1 MLRRLFEDSQD
12 LVLLEVAATALGHL
26 VRSGG
31 PMMADVVE
39 RQVRDALPWLNPRL
53 EPSEGRRYAAVLILR
68 ELADCAPAVFNV
80 HVKAFID
87 GVWGGLRDPKL
98 HVRDASVQALQSSLH
113 LAGISGCVRVG

>member
-1 MLRRLFEDSQD
+1 VLR
-12 LVLLEVAATALGHL
+12 AAHT
-26 VRSGG
+26 RG
-31 PMMADVVE
+31 PPS
-39 RQVRDALPWLNPRL
+39 QVRDALPWLNPRL

-98 HVRDASVQALQSSLH
+98 HVRDASVQALQ
-113 LAGISGCVRVG
+113 VGRPRGQGGGVVLGVGSHG